1 MLNPSDTLRSRAEV
15 STNEISTTVVCAAE
29 AYYASR
35 LHKTNDVSQNGGTRT
50 IPNIPQPFSPY
61 SSCIQLNHFV
71 GFG

>member
-1 MLNPSDTLRSRAEV
+1 MLNPSDTLRSRAAEV

-50 IPNIPQPFSPY
+50 YPNHSVLTVPVF
-61 SSCIQLNHFV
+61 N
-71 GFG
+71 